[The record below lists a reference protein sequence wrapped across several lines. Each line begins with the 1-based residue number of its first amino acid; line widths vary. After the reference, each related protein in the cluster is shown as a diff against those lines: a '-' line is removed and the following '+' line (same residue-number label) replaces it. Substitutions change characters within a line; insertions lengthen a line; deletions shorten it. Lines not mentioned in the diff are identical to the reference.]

1 MSTRRSRRLA
11 MLLAGAWLMLAP
23 LTSATGNNAT
33 ASTAISNGYV
43 GQVDPASDPFGTSTP
58 VLVVLDTSG
67 SMSEL
72 ANPNSTENGLKLRA
86 DATRIDAA
94 KAAVLDL
101 IDALGESQRYGLVTY
116 PAGAS
121 DPETGCQGAHVQTP
135 LRPLDVATASAAVRR
150 IRPSGETPTGPALA
164 EARDL
169 LTSNQV
175 HQATIVLVS
184 DGLSNCGPAPC
195 DVAKQITAD
204 GYEIVVNTVGFHVE
218 GEAVTELTCVAEETG
233 GRFVGADSADELY
246 AAIGAG
252 SVGHLQV
259 DVEPPAKLVVTSG
272 DTDSENNS
280 FKITIGSDGQYPA
293 NDVRASLTLTQKG
306 SAASGV
312 LIPRPVRFLGNL
324 ASGAT
329 QEITIAT
336 RPREKVDQIDWKVVV
351 TAKNALGVPLSGQ
364 VGVADLVTTN
374 DLGGVLNGVQR
385 VAVLGDSYSSGEGT
399 EEYNDPQGMEGCH
412 QSAHQ
417 YANVLWGEDNVDLLA
432 CSGATTSDIYGTQ
445 EVRSTK
451 KRVPP
456 QLGRL
461 RRKALS
467 KTPPDAVL
475 LTIGGNDAG
484 FGAIATECLFYGAC
498 NAVGNFFTEG
508 AWPLTQ
514 MLDYALAVEPDINR
528 VLGAVDSAVN
538 DPVARERRGGDTAP
552 IIILTYPQ
560 IIPEADA
567 ARGGCMT
574 GISTDEIRDLNK
586 FLSTLNASVSNAA
599 YTLRGKGR
607 PVYVVPQVASAFLPN
622 HTICDEG
629 SSYATYSRAQ
639 KLPDLHFHQQELLH
653 PNKDGYQAMA
663 RALVEWSN
671 TKAAARDPRELKGSV
686 RWEPTFTSPSALDQ
700 RTEQLA
706 TDLERVDD
714 FTSLHNK
721 LYLATHPW
729 APLWAVL
736 DIEEPSA
743 PVSLEAEGFGSG
755 SDVVLRF
762 ESTPTSLGVV
772 TADAEGKINTTVNVP
787 AWAEPGTHHIHMV
800 GFDAKGRSISKAVP
814 LKVVARGTGQW
825 LLFGVLGSLALGI
838 SILALVRRHRG
849 RPRTRR

>member
-1 MSTRRSRRLA
+1 
-11 MLLAGAWLMLAP
+11 MLAP
-23 LTSATGNNAT
+23 LTPATSDNAT
-33 ASTAISNGYV
+33 AATATATDVARAVSQGY
-43 GQVDPASDPFGTSTP
+43 GGEVDPASDPFGTSTP

-72 ANPNSTENGLKLRA
+72 ADPNSTESGLQLRA

-101 IDALGESQRYGLVTY
+101 IDALGANQRYGLVTY
-116 PAGAS
+116 PAGAA
-121 DPETGCQGAHVQTP
+121 DPDTGCEGAHVQTP

-150 IRPSGETPTGPALA
+150 LSPSGETPTGPALS
-164 EARDL
+164 EAWDL
-169 LTSNQV
+169 LKSNQV

-204 GYEIVVNTVGFHVE
+204 GYEVVVNTVGFHVE

-246 AAIGAG
+246 AAIGAS

-259 DVEPPAKLVVTSG
+259 DVEPPANLVVTSG

-280 FKITIGSDGQYPA
+280 FKVTVGSDGQYPA
-293 NDVRASLTLTQKG
+293 NDVRVSLTLTQKG

-324 ASGAT
+324 ASGAR
-329 QEITIAT
+329 QEVTIAT
-336 RPREKVDQIDWKVVV
+336 RPREKVDRIAWKVVV
-351 TAKNALGVPLSGQ
+351 TAKNAPGVPLSGQ
-364 VGVADLVTTN
+364 VGVADLVTMK
-374 DLGGVLNGVQR
+374 DLGGVLKGAQR
-385 VAVLGDSYSSGEGT
+385 IAVLGDSYSSGEGA
-399 EEYNDPQGMEGCH
+399 EDYNDPQGMEGCH
-412 QSAHQ
+412 QSKHQ

-432 CSGATTSDIYGTQ
+432 CSGATTSDFYGTQ
-445 EVRSTK
+445 EIDSTK
-451 KRVPP
+451 KRISP
-456 QLGRL
+456 QLDRL
-461 RRKALS
+461 RVNALS
-467 KTPPDAVL
+467 KAPPDAVL

-508 AWPLTQ
+508 DWPLTQ
-514 MLDYALAVEPDINR
+514 MLDYALAVETDINR

-538 DPVARERRGGDTAP
+538 DPVVLKRRGEKPAP

-574 GISTDEIRDLNK
+574 GISADEIRDLNK

-607 PVYVVPQVASAFLPN
+607 PVYVVPQVADAFQPN

-629 SSYATYSRAQ
+629 ASYATYSRVQ
-639 KLPDLHFHQQELLH
+639 KLPDLYSHRQELLH

-663 RALVEWSN
+663 RALVAWSN
-671 TKAAARDPRELKGSV
+671 TKAAARDPRELKGAV

-706 TDLERVDD
+706 TDLERVND
-714 FTSLHNK
+714 FASLHNM
-721 LYLATHPW
+721 LYLTTHPW

-743 PVSLEAEGFGSG
+743 PVSLAAEGFGFG

-772 TADAEGKINTTVNVP
+772 TADADGKINTTVNVP

-800 GFDAKGRSISKAVP
+800 GFDSKGRSVSKTVP
-814 LKVVARGTGQW
+814 LKVVPRGTGQW
-825 LLFGVLGSLALGI
+825 LLLGVVGTLALDI

-849 RPRTRR
+849 RPRVRG

>member
-1 MSTRRSRRLA
+1 MSARHSRRLVRLVPA
-11 MLLAGAWLMLAP
+11 ALLMIAP
-23 LTSATGNNAT
+23 LTVAPT
-33 ASTAISNGYV
+33 ASGHAAALTSPQANIRAA
-43 GQVDPASDPFGTSTP
+43 DPASDPFGTSTP

-67 SMSEL
+67 SMSEP
-72 ANPNSTENGLKLRA
+72 AEENSTGPNSPRLRA
-86 DATRIDAA
+86 NATRMDAA

-101 IDALGESQRYGLVTY
+101 IDALGANQRYGLINY

-121 DPETGCQGAHVQTP
+121 DSASGCEGAQVQTP
-135 LRPLDVATASAAVRR
+135 LRPLDVAAASAAVRR
-150 IRPSGETPTGPALA
+150 LTPAGETPTGPALS
-164 EARDL
+164 EAWDL
-169 LTSNQV
+169 LKSNQLR
-175 HQATIVLVS
+175 QATIVLVS

-204 GYEIVVNTVGFHVE
+204 GYEVVVNTVGFHVE
-218 GEAVTELTCVAEETG
+218 GEAVAELTCVAEETG

-259 DVEPPAKLVVTSG
+259 DVEPPADLVVTSG

-280 FKITIGSDGQYPA
+280 FKVTVGSDGRYPA
-293 NDVRASLTLTQKG
+293 NDVRVSLTLTQNG

-324 ASGAT
+324 ASGTT
-329 QEITIAT
+329 QEVTIAT
-336 RPREKVDQIDWKVVV
+336 RPREKVDRIAWKVVV
-351 TAKNALGVPLSGQ
+351 TAKNALGVPMSGQ
-364 VGVADLVTTN
+364 VGVTDRVTMD
-374 DLGGVLNGVQR
+374 DLGGVLKGVQR
-385 VAVLGDSYSSGEGT
+385 VTVLGDSYSSGEGA

-412 QSAHQ
+412 QSEHQ

-432 CSGATTSDIYGTQ
+432 CSGATTSDFYGTQ
-445 EVRSTK
+445 EIDSTK
-451 KRVPP
+451 NRVSP

-461 RRKALS
+461 RGNALRKG
-467 KTPPDAVL
+467 PPDAVL

-508 AWPLTQ
+508 DWPLTQ
-514 MLDYALAVEPDINR
+514 MLDYALAVETDINR

-538 DPVARERRGGDTAP
+538 DPVVRRGGEPAP

-560 IIPEADA
+560 IVPEADA

-599 YTLRGKGR
+599 YTLRRKGR

-629 SSYATYSRAQ
+629 ASYATYSRFQ
-639 KLPDLHFHQQELLH
+639 KLPDLHSHRQELLH

-663 RALVEWSN
+663 RALVAWSN
-671 TKAAARDPRELKGSV
+671 TKAAERGDFKGTV
-686 RWEPTFTSPSALDQ
+686 RWEPTFTSPSAMDQ

-706 TDLERVDD
+706 AHLERVDD
-714 FTSLHNK
+714 FASLHNM

-729 APLWAVL
+729 APVWAVL

-743 PVSLEAEGFGSG
+743 PVSLAAEGFGSG

-762 ESTPTSLGVV
+762 ESSPTSLGVV
-772 TADAEGKINTTVNVP
+772 TADADGKVDATVNVP

-800 GFDAKGRSISKAVP
+800 GFDSKGRSVSKMVP
-814 LKVVARGTGQW
+814 LKVVTRGTGQW
-825 LLFGVLGSLALGI
+825 LLLGVVGSLALGI

-849 RPRTRR
+849 RLRIRG